1 MSARKVNQM
10 YKRAMSSRMRES
22 GLQGGLQGGI
32 QCGIQGSI
40 RGSLGDLTKV
50 HALEGGLFGLSS
62 SLQVMRKI
70 ERYHSKWTPLL
81 FDMYNQA
88 FGRFPGSFKQLL
100 NLYKLRPE
108 GPSKDIFKVGLSNL
122 VDIIN
127 ERSINPRNLS
137 FDLYTMKLIDTDEYL
152 MNEEARPKKFKI
164 SNFIDLD

>member
-1 MSARKVNQM
+1 MMSARKVNQM
-10 YKRAMSSRMRES
+10 YKKAMSNRMRET
-22 GLQGGLQGGI
+22 GLQGGLSGGI
-32 QCGIQGSI
+32 QGG
-40 RGSLGDLTKV
+40 LTNDG
-50 HALEGGLFGLSS
+50 LEGGLFGLSS

-164 SNFIDLD
+164 SNLKN

>member
-1 MSARKVNQM
+1 M
-10 YKRAMSSRMRES
+10 YKRAMSNRMREN
-22 GLQGGLQGGI
+22 GLKGGIHGGI
-32 QCGIQGSI
+32 QDSSIQSG
-40 RGSLGDLTKV
+40 LTNG
-50 HALEGGLFGLSS
+50 LEGGLFGLSS
-62 SLQVMRKI
+62 ALQVMRKI

-88 FGRFPGSFKQLL
+88 FGRFPTSFKQLL

-137 FDLYTMKLIDTDEYL
+137 FDFYTMKLIDTDEYL

-164 SNFIDLD
+164 SNLKN

>member
-1 MSARKVNQM
+1 MISARKVNQM
-10 YKRAMSSRMRES
+10 YKKAMSNRMLET
-22 GLQGGLQGGI
+22 GLYGGI
-32 QCGIQGSI
+32 
-40 RGSLGDLTKV
+40 RGDLTNG
-50 HALEGGLFGLSS
+50 LEGGLFGLSS

-70 ERYHSKWTPLL
+70 ERYHSKWTSLL

-88 FGRFPGSFKQLL
+88 FGRFPTSFKQLL

-152 MNEEARPKKFKI
+152 MNEEERPKKFKI
-164 SNFIDLD
+164 SNLKN